1 MGSSHFSY
9 EIGKKVEAEPVGRA
23 YIHTY
28 IHAGILDLL
37 LKDRT
42 AEENLEF
49 SLEFFRVGWEQGS
62 RACRYATRRGM
73 SKVFGSNSVFEDLGS
88 AKVGLRPAANE
99 LFRRSFVWRR
109 MP

>member
-1 MGSSHFSY
+1 MGHPIFSY

-49 SLEFFRVGWEQGS
+49 SLELVGS
-62 RACRYATRRGM
+62 RGAERADM
-73 SKVFGSNSVFEDLGS
+73 
-88 AKVGLRPAANE
+88 RPDG
-99 LFRRSFVWRR
+99 V
-109 MP
+109 